1 MALQETLKAIS
12 DPVRRKILV
21 SLREKELSAGE
32 IAQILQMTPP
42 ATSHHLQKLKY
53 TGLVSERK
61 EKNYIFYELNTSLF
75 EELLLWLKQFEQRKE
90 ETSDEG
96 NQKAVFDSDLPA
108 AHR

>member
-21 SLREKELSAGE
+21 SLRENELSAGE
-32 IAQILQMTPP
+32 IAQLLQMTPP

-53 TGLVSERK
+53 AGLVSERK

-75 EELLLWLKQFEQRKE
+75 EELFVYQHNDKHPL
-90 ETSDEG
+90 S
-96 NQKAVFDSDLPA
+96 
-108 AHR
+108 

>member
-21 SLREKELSAGE
+21 LLREKELSAGE
-32 IAQILQMTPP
+32 IAQLLQMTPP

-53 TGLVSERK
+53 AGLVSERK

-75 EELLLWLKQFEQRKE
+75 EELLLWLKQTVQFSKTYR
-90 ETSDEG
+90 
-96 NQKAVFDSDLPA
+96 
-108 AHR
+108 

>member
-32 IAQILQMTPP
+32 IAQLLQMTPP

-53 TGLVSERK
+53 AGLVSERK

-75 EELLLWLKQFEQRKE
+75 EELLLWLQ
-90 ETSDEG
+90 T
-96 NQKAVFDSDLPA
+96 V
-108 AHR
+108 